1 MGARAFW
8 SGVWAELT
16 GAGEQRRTT
25 AALRVQH
32 FHEAA
37 NVLDEIAGTLD
48 CFDDAESQ
56 RGAQETR
63 SCARALRLYIGPKST

>member
-1 MGARAFW
+1 MGARVFW

-16 GAGEQRRTT
+16 GVGEQRRTT

-37 NVLDEIAGTLD
+37 DVLDDIGRTLD
-48 CFDDAESQ
+48 CFDDAASQ
-56 RGAQETR
+56 QQARETF
-63 SCARALRLYIGPKST
+63 SCARALRIHAGPLTT